1 MRFGMFLTR
10 SRVAAWVGFFTF
22 AKGLDE
28 RIVFRSARCL
38 VLCAAEAI
46 GFSTRASGS
55 DVGVWW
61 RRVTLVG
68 GRHSH
73 LHGLLDGIYYPPAHR
88 LALSECVAPELVRLP
103 VARCLQLQICRQS
116 FETSHES
123 DPAGYRC
130 VLGVAGAA
138 GGSGALF
145 RSEVWRWRNRR
156 ARLRPLLPGV
166 FPTAYARGEGW
177 HCGATRPRCARFVGV
192 YGNPIALDVDDSAG
206 RAPAILRTGS
216 AGSGAR
222 PGRCLQASGE
232 NPSSAQ

>member
-1 MRFGMFLTR
+1 MLRFSPQTPGWRLG
-10 SRVAAWVGFFTF
+10 SSNGP
-22 AKGLDE
+22 
-28 RIVFRSARCL
+28 
-38 VLCAAEAI
+38 
-46 GFSTRASGS
+46 SGCPLPM
-55 DVGVWW
+55 
-61 RRVTLVG
+61 T
-68 GRHSH
+68 
-73 LHGLLDGIYYPPAHR
+73 
-88 LALSECVAPELVRLP
+88 APKN
-103 VARCLQLQICRQS
+103 
-116 FETSHES
+116 
-123 DPAGYRC
+123 
-130 VLGVAGAA
+130 AA
-138 GGSGALF
+138 GLNLRLNQEPSFLPTRVQTKLPLIFSSSVESVEPHTKATTQRNGRAVRHGDDCRLVS

-177 HCGATRPRCARFVGV
+177 HCGATRPRCARSVGV